1 MPPPPTS
8 PMADAHRQAVE
19 AMRSTLTSL
28 LVTLNTLAAA
38 NSTEDDFYSNQGF
51 LCSSIAFA
59 KADLAIVE

>member
-1 MPPPPTS
+1 
-8 PMADAHRQAVE
+8 MADAHRQAVE
-19 AMRSTLTSL
+19 AMRSTLVSL
-28 LVTLNTLAAA
+28 LVTLNTMANP